1 MIHFINK
8 QKKELNQ
15 LVNSIVLILIF
26 SIYGN
31 NIYAQTSSGLSDKKI
46 ASIFALEKIYLNNAF
61 KKVKETGKM
70 PRSSSKEYTPIHDW
84 TSGFYSGNL
93 WLTYEFTK
101 DKEILKKAEYTT
113 ALLEENKHFTTDHD
127 IGFMIYCSYGNG
139 YRLTKNNKY
148 KEVIIESAKTAITR
162 YNSTVKSIMS
172 WNPNSER
179 DWKFPVIV
187 DNMINLELLIKA
199 TEFTNDSTYYKI
211 AINHANTTM
220 KNQYRADFSC
230 SHVVDYDPETGK
242 MRKRDWNNGNSDPAT
257 AAWSRGQS
265 WGLYGFSFMYQYTH
279 KKDYLV
285 QAENV
290 ANYILNNPNMPK
302 DKIPYWDYNAP
313 QIPTVRDASAAA
325 LLASGLLRLAPLT
338 AENGKKYFKYAEQI
352 LISLSSDEYLNTSK
366 KGDYLLKHAT
376 GNYLRNSEIDGGL
389 IYADYYFLEALLAY
403 QQMKKKF
410 D

>member
-1 MIHFINK
+1 MK
-8 QKKELNQ
+8 KKEKIYTLYKTAAI
-15 LVNSIVLILIF
+15 LAMVLTTMF
-26 SIYGN
+26 QQTYGQQ
-31 NIYAQTSSGLSDKKI
+31 ATELSDKKI
-46 ASIFALEKIYLNNAF
+46 ASIFELEKTYLNNAF
-61 KKVKETGKM
+61 KKVKEAGKL
-70 PRSSSKEYTPIHDW
+70 PRSTQKDLQPIDDW
-84 TSGFYSGNL
+84 TSGFYPGNL

-101 DKEILKKAEYTT
+101 DKNILKKAEYAT
-113 ALLEENKHFTTDHD
+113 ALVENNKYFETDHD
-127 IGFMIYCSYGNG
+127 IGFLIYCSYGNG
-139 YRLTKNNKY
+139 YRITQKQKY
-148 KEVIIESAKTAITR
+148 KEVIIQSAKTAIKR
-162 YNSTVKSIMS
+162 YDPTVKSIMS
-172 WNPNSER
+172 WNPDSGR
-179 DWKFPVIV
+179 DWKFPVII
-187 DNMINLELLIKA
+187 DNMINLELLLKA

-279 KKDYLV
+279 KKEYLA

-302 DKIPYWDYNAP
+302 DMVPYWDYNAP
-313 QIPTVRDASAAA
+313 KIPTVKDASAAA
-325 LLASGLLRLAPLT
+325 LLASGLLRLAPSS
-338 AENGKKYFKYAEQI
+338 AENGEKYFKAAEQI
-352 LISLSSDEYLNTSK
+352 LISLSSDKYLNTSK

-389 IYADYYFLEALLAY
+389 IYADYYFLEALLSY
-403 QQMKKKF
+403 QQMKKRF
-410 D
+410 N